1 MLQLFQFWLQEEILI
16 RAVSVCWCL
25 GSLWRRCVPAAFFPT
40 RWWNCERGDE
50 LHAITAVLPRVLRW
64 GCLDPPEEL
73 ALHSLLCSPLGL
85 QLHAGNLPI
94 SFVLAKTSPS
104 LSLLQVTDLFLSH
117 KIPSVLV
124 SAVTSV
130 VFWFC
135 QNWWGDFSLMLLKL
149 LKVFQLNPF

>member
-1 MLQLFQFWLQEEILI
+1 M
-16 RAVSVCWCL
+16 
-25 GSLWRRCVPAAFFPT
+25 
-40 RWWNCERGDE
+40 
-50 LHAITAVLPRVLRW
+50 
-64 GCLDPPEEL
+64 DPPEEL

-124 SAVTSV
+124 SAVTSSGILV
-130 VFWFC
+130 LPELMGGFLT
-135 QNWWGDFSLMLLKL
+135 NALKIIKSLPVK
-149 LKVFQLNPF
+149 PFLEEAVPAAGVHG